1 MVCLARME
9 IGPRSIKAQA
19 CLTVRPTSRTDA
31 KAGFNDPILSRDR
44 YIAQRIKV
52 TPGITG

>member
-1 MVCLARME
+1 MRLVRME

-19 CLTVRPTSRTDA
+19 RLTVRPTSRADA
-31 KAGFNDPILSRDR
+31 KAGFSDPVFSNDRDT
-44 YIAQRIKV
+44 AQRIKV